1 MPDAPGGISAISP
14 GNLLRLHK
22 GYFEVNG
29 TALGARQDGDVTI
42 AINVVRDYP
51 DLAGAIDRVRGT
63 GAVIEASGSM
73 AGSLTEFSYAIFSIT
88 LGDIGYDSTGSSNK
102 IGGQTIGT
110 VRELA
115 AVKYTGVSKADGKA
129 VTVTIPYATAKV
141 ESLAGGNSP
150 VVYQVTFETLVDPAT
165 PTTFGMYIEIQK

>member
-29 TALGARQDGDVTI
+29 TALGARPDEDVTI
-42 AINVVRDYP
+42 AVNVVSDYP

-63 GAVIEASGSM
+63 GAVVEASGSLQ
-73 AGSLTEFSYAIFSIT
+73 GSLTEFSYAVLSIT
-88 LGDIGYDSTGSSNK
+88 LGDIGYDSSGSSNK
-102 IGGQTIGT
+102 IGGQTVGT
-110 VRELA
+110 SHELA
-115 AVKYTGVSKADGKA
+115 QVKYTGVNKADGKA
-129 VTVTIPYATAKV
+129 VSVTIPYATCKV

-150 VVYQVTFETLVDPAT
+150 VVYQVTFETLVDPST
-165 PTTFGMYIEIQK
+165 PTTYGMYIEIQK